1 MTVIIVLASLL
12 ALALVGWVM
21 LSFERYTVGRF
32 QHRFFTKRSL
42 LLGALAAALL
52 WCGHGWW
59 SYARTHA
66 GDQLN
71 GIVLIVLGLAAAA
84 YVVLNN
90 VRRTNVLVG
99 AGGTLMQASVLSA
112 GAAFGAIVFAVV
124 LALSVGFGLL
134 VAASGAK
141 PVFVLNR

>member
-1 MTVIIVLASLL
+1 MIIVLASLL
-12 ALALVGWVM
+12 ALALVGWGM

-112 GAAFGAIVFAVV
+112 AAAFGAIVFAVV

>member
-1 MTVIIVLASLL
+1 MTVIIILGALL
-12 ALALVGWVM
+12 ALGLIGWAM
-21 LSFERYTVGRF
+21 LSFERYAVGRF
-32 QHRFFTKRSL
+32 HHRFFTKRSM
-42 LLGALAAALL
+42 LLGALAAGLL
-52 WCGHGWW
+52 WCGYGWW
-59 SYARTHA
+59 NFARTHA

-90 VRRTNVLVG
+90 VRRTNVVVG

-112 GAAFGAIVFAVV
+112 GAALGAIVFAVV